1 MTGLPPAVRVCFL
14 SAMCLASLWCMAQVE
29 ILGSGLHGVDGELD
43 AVFGMPDVVV
53 VDPVFRAER
62 WTSTQQSYYETVCS
76 GRRRHCVGWAVRTCD
91 RLEIAPGEHRL
102 ALLSWF

>member
-1 MTGLPPAVRVCFL
+1 M
-14 SAMCLASLWCMAQVE
+14 
-29 ILGSGLHGVDGELD
+29 DGELD

-53 VDPVFRAER
+53 VDPGFRVER
-62 WTSTQQSYYETVCS
+62 WMSTPPAIVLRNRVLRKTTRCFD
-76 GRRRHCVGWAVRTCD
+76 WAVRTCD